1 MRKIPEDIRPLSG
14 NNLFVTHYWP
24 DKQSDPPLHFHE
36 DYMLCLTLGVRGK
49 RILNDAVE
57 DFTENDLILISPG
70 APHCF
75 KRDRECGDRRCETA
89 VVMFNRDMPSWKL
102 LAMVEMEPIRRM
114 LLRPAAGLQFSEQL
128 AGRVRD
134 RLLELPRYEGLEAVM
149 RFFDILNELAT
160 ADPGEI
166 KPIGARTGDPSF
178 DEDDR
183 VRKIVLFVERNFH
196 RKLSLNEIGAEVGM
210 SPTSVCR
217 YFKRRTHNNL
227 WDYLSSYRI
236 NRAARLIAETNKPIS
251 EIGPCCG
258 FNNISNFNHAFR
270 ERVGTNPSDYRRK
283 MRESHLPAQNGL
295 PVKSGGGGNFDAIAS
310 YVRRVIGRRTE

>member
-14 NNLFVTHYWP
+14 SSLFVSSYWP
-24 DKQSDPPLHFHE
+24 DKQNDPPLHFHE
-36 DYMLCLTLGVRGK
+36 DYQLSLTLGVRGK

-57 DFTENDLILISPG
+57 RFSENDLILISPKT
-70 APHCF
+70 PHCF

-102 LAMVEMEPIRRM
+102 LAMNEMEPIRRM
-114 LLRPAAGLQFSEQL
+114 LLRPAAGLQFSERL
-128 AGRVRD
+128 AEQVRD
-134 RLLELPRYEGLEAVM
+134 RLLELPRYEGTEAVM

-160 ADPGEI
+160 AAPTEI
-166 KPIGARTGDPSF
+166 RQIGTRTDDSSF

-236 NRAARLIAETNKPIS
+236 NRAARLITETNKPIS

-270 ERVGTNPSDYRRK
+270 ERIGTNPCDYRRK
-283 MRESHLPAQNGL
+283 MRESYFPVQNGR
-295 PVKSGGGGNFDAIAS
+295 PVKSGGGGNFETIAS
-310 YVRRVIGRRTE
+310 CVRRVIGHRTE